1 MDEFLVDWIP
11 QTWKAPGELPNS
23 LTPAGMFVQDGANGL
38 EIVLASARRKPSNPD
53 MRKAW
58 LARRDKRVSPVLLV
72 AFYPSTHG
80 ERVALCGPVGD
91 PPVVHADVEVAQA
104 ERIAAVALSEPSHHA
119 ATRLLLAALGE
130 LGSPFPGLRN
140 SGLLATQELKAGV
153 PERPDWIAAR
163 RMAERL
169 LDRRGRKL
177 IEALGFDIESLA
189 TNASVLTV
197 ANRREAVAVFC
208 DDNEPFEA
216 PSSRF
221 GNTSP
226 VSRALA
232 LADREH
238 LDWVVLTRA
247 SEIRLFA
254 L

>member
-1 MDEFLVDWIP
+1 MDEFLVDWVP
-11 QTWKAPGELPNS
+11 QTWKAPGGFPNS
-23 LTPAGMFVQDGANGL
+23 LSPAGMFVQDGANGL
-38 EIVLASARRKPSNPD
+38 EIVLASARLKPSNPD
-53 MRKAW
+53 LRKAW

-72 AFYPSTHG
+72 SFYPSAHG

-91 PPVVHADVEVAQA
+91 PPVVHADVEVSQA

-130 LGSPFPGLRN
+130 LDSPFPGLRN

-177 IEALGFDIESLA
+177 VEALGFDIETLA

-197 ANRREAVAVFC
+197 TGRREAVAVFC

-216 PSSRF
+216 RQ
-221 GNTSP
+221 
-226 VSRALA
+226 ALS
-232 LADREH
+232 
-238 LDWVVLTRA
+238 VVA
-247 SEIRLFA
+247 SELSVDVGG
-254 L
+254 